1 MRIINVSEDDYNLRI
16 DKYLIKELGY
26 TRSKIQKLIK
36 DGKILVNDK
45 QVKNNYMVKIDDD
58 IVVDDESEPVINIKP
73 EKISLDIV
81 YEDDDLIVVNKPSGM
96 VVHPAFGHYQ
106 GTLVNALMYYCQ
118 QLSNING
125 IIRPG
130 IVHRLDKDTSGLLLV
145 AKNDQSHLSLA
156 EQLKTKKVIRKYIAL
171 VHGVIPHDSGTIDAP
186 IGRDKIDR
194 QKMTVTEINAKEA
207 VTHFNVL
214 ERLKDATL
222 IECQLETGRTH
233 QIRVHMQYI
242 GYPIVNDAI
251 YGYKKTINQFGQL
264 LHAHLIG
271 FYHPKNNRYMEFSV
285 SVPNEFTEIV
295 NMFR

>member
-96 VVHPAFGHYQ
+96 FVHPAFGHYQ

-130 IVHRLDKDTSGLLLV
+130 IVHRLDKD
-145 AKNDQSHLSLA
+145 
-156 EQLKTKKVIRKYIAL
+156 
-171 VHGVIPHDSGTIDAP
+171 
-186 IGRDKIDR
+186 
-194 QKMTVTEINAKEA
+194 
-207 VTHFNVL
+207 
-214 ERLKDATL
+214 
-222 IECQLETGRTH
+222 
-233 QIRVHMQYI
+233 
-242 GYPIVNDAI
+242 
-251 YGYKKTINQFGQL
+251 
-264 LHAHLIG
+264 
-271 FYHPKNNRYMEFSV
+271 
-285 SVPNEFTEIV
+285 
-295 NMFR
+295 